1 MKRKYRLPDS
11 ELEIMLII
19 WKLGKEVSTTQIMKE
34 LDSNKSVQLLQ
45 SYIKRLEDKGFIEVK
60 KLGRLNFYTPLIS
73 LEDYRNKETMDF
85 LEFFY
90 QKSPIKLFASLISNN
105 KITKQEIDEIR
116 KMTEDDE

>member
-90 QKSPIKLFASLISNN
+90 QKSPIK
-105 KITKQEIDEIR
+105 K
-116 KMTEDDE
+116 

>member
-116 KMTEDDE
+116 KMIEDDE

>member
-45 SYIKRLEDKGFIEVK
+45 SYIKRL
-60 KLGRLNFYTPLIS
+60 RFY
-73 LEDYRNKETMDF
+73 
-85 LEFFY
+85 
-90 QKSPIKLFASLISNN
+90 
-105 KITKQEIDEIR
+105 
-116 KMTEDDE
+116 